1 MSTFTRETSSI
12 DDDMPQHPH
21 FSAEGAGAR
30 LREVIPDATVAVEV
44 ADGELWISAVFPA
57 SRYFDALR
65 KVRAALLNGVDVDP
79 WPAVHLSWAPDRRA
93 WELGLI
99 RQATVAALP
108 RLGGRDL
115 SDKVTVTTSGF
126 TLKIHVCTAGLFDQ
140 LRTRSEERSKMKCTW
155 FQAVSA
161 AVRDE
166 RLPEGLT
173 NVVIQI
179 GDPELEW
186 SLPVPAASGAYDDD
200 ADDSEVNPN
209 WPSRTGNASGGGRGN
224 NPPRRS
230 GA

>member
-1 MSTFTRETSSI
+1 MSKSTREASSI
-12 DDDMPQHPH
+12 GDDMPQHPH
-21 FSAEGAGAR
+21 FSARGAEAR
-30 LREVIPDATVAVEV
+30 LREVIPGATVAVEV

-57 SRYFDALR
+57 GRYLDALR

-79 WPAVHLSWAPDRRA
+79 WPAVNLSWAPDRRA

-99 RQATVAALP
+99 RQATVAVLP

-126 TLKIHVCTAGLFDQ
+126 TLTIHVCTAGLFDQ
-140 LRTRSEERSKMKCTW
+140 LRTRSEERSKVKWSW
-155 FQAVSA
+155 FQAVSE
-161 AVRDE
+161 AVRGE
-166 RLPEGLT
+166 RLPAGLT

-186 SLPVPAASGAYDDD
+186 SLPVPAASGTYDDD

-224 NPPRRS
+224 NPPRR
-230 GA
+230 